1 MVVSTSTVELQ
12 DVTVYIPFF
21 FFFYCVLVLLSCDI
35 ECIITDFFFLSQ
47 LRKCRRLQI

>member
-21 FFFYCVLVLLSCDI
+21 FFLLCLGA
-35 ECIITDFFFLSQ
+35 FVV
-47 LRKCRRLQI
+47 